1 MSTVAVTQRIDASAD
16 ALWAIIRTGTGVD
29 RWLPMI
35 TSCRLEGTGAN
46 AKRVCMFNDGTTE
59 HELLETILTVD
70 DEARLFQY
78 SIDRQSMMPIRNVR
92 GTMHVTAV
100 TPSQCEILW
109 FANFDLD
116 DASAMPAVKAGL
128 EGVYRA
134 GISGIEAAAK
144 AV

>member
-1 MSTVAVTQRIDASAD
+1 MNAVAVTQRIHVSAD
-16 ALWAIIRTGTGVD
+16 AAWTIIRSGTGVD

-35 TSCRLEGTGAN
+35 TSCRLEGAGAN
-46 AKRVCMFNDGTTE
+46 AKRVCLFNDGTAE
-59 HELLETILTVD
+59 HELLETILTID

-100 TPSQCEILW
+100 TPSQCEVLW

-116 DASAMPAVKAGL
+116 DPSVLPAVKAGL

-144 AV
+144 SA